1 MAMLFE
7 PPSGLGAPEAKRKTM
22 KREGRI
28 SDALNQWRAKIATWR
43 KPSTRQAAISI
54 YTASALE
61 QVKSAGKAT
70 LLNGALVA
78 ICSLVWGYF
87 ELFSLWWVLTAS
99 CILGA
104 LFLVQTKH
112 YLYAA
117 TVLAFMAS
125 SIVVISVTASYLIAS
140 DQNRFRYR
148 TVEGASYLEFPQQ
161 QFLMSLAKWI
171 GTNRLITV
179 TRCDDLEV
187 AVLPR
192 LPYEPIFREHDI
204 IDNVGFRR
212 FPRLRFH
219 GIDLGIMAKVDL
231 VTNDAPHRG
240 VGFAFRFSS
249 GDDASIPLTSIFPRS
264 LKCQLGSFPLLPL
277 LEVLPWIPDQ
287 TNSLIKAVTRIDRLR
302 ALYPDHPVYLDD
314 LRQMRLTNDDTAY
327 SALLDVLT
335 YSLASEMFDGNVFA
349 EMRAQLGR
357 AVCKAIDSH
366 RSIFQKP
373 PFDSLSEN
381 FIRHL
386 VAEFGANV
394 KKAMPECHPSDA
406 TVRSYQVLIPGRE
419 PIPFLNTFQ
428 DCLMAH
434 GSMRECLAKSDAAGH
449 PLDCSGLAC
458 GTPTSLDGTDEL
470 LLEMADRVFDAF
482 VADKDGKLVALEFA
496 EPSDCPELR
505 DSEEER
511 HFVDWW
517 TTHAKEI
524 TTKPAECTPTW
535 QAQYAHSR
543 EYLRGT
549 LACARKWQLK
559 SNYQEEGPDLADVLY
574 AFKCDHSI
582 DRLSMPDYIKQFAH
596 LFEQLDLII
605 DDLQRYSALIDE
617 VSGDSKSRSLVKA
630 FRMFK
635 DIKMNACGER
645 DIESCAENYRVW
657 KDYDRLKNA
666 LLSGL
671 GLSNL
676 NDADEPGLIAA
687 FAKLDNVVVDMAICD
702 ALQDE
707 DFSRRAGYERAA
719 YCDSRNLSDYR
730 LLGTEQIWRSFDRAD
745 ELE

>member
-1 MAMLFE
+1 M
-7 PPSGLGAPEAKRKTM
+7 
-22 KREGRI
+22 
-28 SDALNQWRAKIATWR
+28 
-43 KPSTRQAAISI
+43 
-54 YTASALE
+54 
-61 QVKSAGKAT
+61 
-70 LLNGALVA
+70 
-78 ICSLVWGYF
+78 
-87 ELFSLWWVLTAS
+87 
-99 CILGA
+99 
-104 LFLVQTKH
+104 
-112 YLYAA
+112 
-117 TVLAFMAS
+117 
-125 SIVVISVTASYLIAS
+125 
-140 DQNRFRYR
+140 
-148 TVEGASYLEFPQQ
+148 
-161 QFLMSLAKWI
+161 
-171 GTNRLITV
+171 
-179 TRCDDLEV
+179 
-187 AVLPR
+187 
-192 LPYEPIFREHDI
+192 
-204 IDNVGFRR
+204 
-212 FPRLRFH
+212 
-219 GIDLGIMAKVDL
+219 
-231 VTNDAPHRG
+231 
-240 VGFAFRFSS
+240 
-249 GDDASIPLTSIFPRS
+249 
-264 LKCQLGSFPLLPL
+264 
-277 LEVLPWIPDQ
+277 
-287 TNSLIKAVTRIDRLR
+287 
-302 ALYPDHPVYLDD
+302 
-314 LRQMRLTNDDTAY
+314 
-327 SALLDVLT
+327 
-335 YSLASEMFDGNVFA
+335 
-349 EMRAQLGR
+349 
-357 AVCKAIDSH
+357 
-366 RSIFQKP
+366 
-373 PFDSLSEN
+373 
-381 FIRHL
+381 
-386 VAEFGANV
+386 
-394 KKAMPECHPSDA
+394 
-406 TVRSYQVLIPGRE
+406 
-419 PIPFLNTFQ
+419 NTFQ

-482 VADKDGKLVALEFA
+482 VADKDGKLVALESA

-745 ELE
+745 DSNDPGVEYIFESNGKDKTFEVRRFFDR

>member
-1 MAMLFE
+1 MAG
-7 PPSGLGAPEAKRKTM
+7 SVVVR
-22 KREGRI
+22 
-28 SDALNQWRAKIATWR
+28 
-43 KPSTRQAAISI
+43 
-54 YTASALE
+54 SA
-61 QVKSAGKAT
+61 
-70 LLNGALVA
+70 
-78 ICSLVWGYF
+78 
-87 ELFSLWWVLTAS
+87 
-99 CILGA
+99 
-104 LFLVQTKH
+104 
-112 YLYAA
+112 
-117 TVLAFMAS
+117 
-125 SIVVISVTASYLIAS
+125 TASYLIAS
-140 DQNRFRYR
+140 DQNGFRYR

-171 GTNRLITV
+171 GANRLITV
-179 TRCDDLEV
+179 TRCDDSEV
-187 AVLPR
+187 AVLPH
-192 LPYEPIFREHDI
+192 LPYEPIFRKHDI
-204 IDNVGFRR
+204 IDKVGFRR

-219 GIDLGIMAKVDL
+219 GIDLGIMAKVDS

-240 VGFAFRFSS
+240 FGFAFRFSS
-249 GDDASIPLTSIFPRS
+249 GDDAAIPLTSIFPRS

-287 TNSLIKAVTRIDRLR
+287 TNSLIKAATRIDRLR
-302 ALYPDHPVYLDD
+302 ALYPDHPVYLND
-314 LRQMRLTNDDTAY
+314 LRQIRLTNDDTAY

-366 RSIFQKP
+366 QSIFRKP

-406 TVRSYQVLIPGRE
+406 TVRSYQALIPGRE

-428 DCLMAH
+428 ECLMAH
-434 GSMRECLAKSDAAGH
+434 GSMKECLAKSDAAGH
-449 PLDCSGLAC
+449 PLDCSGLEC
-458 GTPTSLDGTDEL
+458 STPTSPDGTDEL
-470 LLEMADRVFDAF
+470 LLEMHDRVFDAF
-482 VADKDGKLVALEFA
+482 LASKDGKLVALEA
-496 EPSDCPELR
+496 TNPGDCPVLR
-505 DSEEER
+505 DGEEER

-535 QAQYAHSR
+535 QARYAQSR
-543 EYLRGT
+543 EYLRGAF
-549 LACARKWQLK
+549 ACARKWQLK
-559 SNYQEEGPDLADVLY
+559 GDYEEEGPDLADVLY

-582 DRLSMPDYIKQFAH
+582 DRLSMVDYIKQIAH
-596 LFEQLDLII
+596 FFEQLDLII

-617 VSGDSKSRSLVKA
+617 VSGGSKSRPLVKA
-630 FRMFK
+630 FLMFK

-645 DIESCAENYRVW
+645 DIEACAANYRVW
-657 KDYDRLKNA
+657 KDYDRLTNA
-666 LLSGL
+666 VLSGI

-676 NDADEPGLIAA
+676 KDADEAGLIAA

-730 LLGTEQIWRSFDRAD
+730 LLGTEQIWRSFERKDDPNEPGVEYILESNGKDKTFEVRRFLDR
-745 ELE
+745 